1 MGKTKRVEWDR
12 QRKAIKDRLEK
23 DYGYCQVC
31 AEDVVDYGLH
41 VLKKGSVVK
50 PQKTEGID
58 WQWDLKPS
66 APSGTEDKE

>member
-1 MGKTKRVEWDR
+1 M
-12 QRKAIKDRLEK
+12 
-23 DYGYCQVC
+23 C